1 MSADAAKTFIDS
13 VTLLVGERILLGIKT
28 RLVDSRRRYMTDE
41 EKEVFKK
48 LQKQYMGI
56 LRAFYDRDMKVDQTW
71 TYYLMNVI

>member
-1 MSADAAKTFIDS
+1 
-13 VTLLVGERILLGIKT
+13 
-28 RLVDSRRRYMTDE
+28 MTDE